1 MGGSSIKLI
10 NQFLALRTFAQIESF
25 EMFGKPAEPATGG
38 FSFGAPSGAITSSA
52 SGFGASVGAG
62 AFGGAITNTPTTS
75 LFGAASNANPQ
86 ATANKPP
93 SLSIMGANTAT
104 APATGL
110 PQGAGLF
117 GQQQQIQTQ
126 NNPAIGTGG
135 LFGGNVA
142 NTFVGNQQQQAQQ
155 QQPSLFGSQATQ
167 PTQSGGLFGSK
178 PTPTGGGMFGGT
190 NTGGGMFGGTN
201 TGGSLFGQSNTAT
214 TTFGDGGQLG
224 VKSTFGIDIQD
235 V

>member
-1 MGGSSIKLI
+1 
-10 NQFLALRTFAQIESF
+10 
-25 EMFGKPAEPATGG
+25 MFGKPAEPATGG
-38 FSFGAPSGAITSSA
+38 FSFGAPPGATTSSA

-104 APATGL
+104 VPAT
-110 PQGAGLF
+110 QGAGLF

-135 LFGGNVA
+135 LFGGNVT
-142 NTFVGNQQQQAQQ
+142 NKFGGNQQLQAQQQ

-178 PTPTGGGMFGGT
+178 PTTTGGGL
-190 NTGGGMFGGTN
+190 FGGTN

-224 VKSTFGIDIQD
+224 AKSSFGIDIQD